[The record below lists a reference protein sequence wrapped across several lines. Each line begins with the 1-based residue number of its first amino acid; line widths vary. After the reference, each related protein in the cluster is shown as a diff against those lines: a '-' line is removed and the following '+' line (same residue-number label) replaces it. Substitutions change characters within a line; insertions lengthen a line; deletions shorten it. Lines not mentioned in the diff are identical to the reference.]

1 MTDDQ
6 DSSLENAANRAQKIQ
21 LRTALLANRKA
32 IPEQTRLALDN
43 EIAKRTTAWIEK
55 LIKVQ
60 SDAVIGVYWPIRG
73 EPDLRPAYAKL
84 ASLGVA
90 LALPMVVDKDA
101 PLRFL
106 RWTPGEEM
114 TQDRFGVAVPAKED
128 IVQPQALLIP
138 CVGFNQQRRRLGYGG
153 GFYDRTLAT
162 TPRPQTVGIAYDC
175 GLAEFVYASHDIAM
189 DVIFT
194 ETKMIL

>member
-6 DSSLENAANRAQKIQ
+6 DFSLENAANQAQKIQ
-21 LRTALLANRKA
+21 LRTALLANRKV
-32 IPEQTRLALDN
+32 IPEKTRLALDN
-43 EIAKRTTAWIEK
+43 EIAKRTIAWIEK

-90 LALPMVVDKDA
+90 LALPVVVDEDA

-106 RWTPGEEM
+106 HWTPGEAM
-114 TQDRFGVAVPAKED
+114 TQDRFGVAVPVKED
-128 IVQPQALLIP
+128 IVRPQALLIP

-162 TPRPQTVGIAYDC
+162 TPRPQTAGIAYDC
-175 GLAEFVYASHDIAM
+175 GFAEFASASHDIAM

-194 ETKMIL
+194 ETKIFL